1 MKRKQVV
8 FEYVDSELLNHA
20 LSKDNF
26 SDYVKALIKTDIVN
40 KVLEKKEVKPNIY
53 EIYNNKTKPLLKVK
67 KL

>member
-8 FEYVDSELLNHA
+8 FEYVDAELLNHA

-40 KVLEKKEVKPNIY
+40 KVLENKEVKPNIY
-53 EIYNNKTKPLLKVK
+53 EIYNNKTRPLLKAK

>member
-20 LSKDNF
+20 LSKDDF
-26 SDYVKALIKTDIVN
+26 SEYIKKLIKTDIVN

>member
-40 KVLEKKEVKPNIY
+40 KVLENKEVKPNIY
-53 EIYNNKTKPLLKVK
+53 EIYNNKTRPLLKAK